1 MDNIYYDGTKLLSTK
16 DINGNTPE
24 IFICTSNRTAGKTTY
39 FNRLFVNGY
48 VRKKENFAIL
58 YRNIDELDNCA
69 EKFFKDIGALFFPN
83 HTMTSK
89 KMMNGKWHELYYD
102 DKLCGY
108 ALALNA
114 ADKIKKCSHLF
125 KDVKRML
132 FDEFQSETNS
142 YCPNEIKKFISIHT
156 SLARGNGEMVR
167 YLPVYLVSN
176 PVSLINP
183 YYVAMGIS
191 NRLTNKVKILK
202 GNGFVLE
209 QGHNE
214 NAAKAQNESAFNKAM
229 SNDSYI
235 AYASQ
240 GVYLNDNLAFIEKMQ
255 GASRYICTLRFN
267 GVNYAVREYANEGI
281 VYCDD
286 KFDNTFPIKI
296 SVTTDDHRIN
306 YVMLKRND
314 LILVHL
320 RYYFERGCFRFKN
333 LKCKEVI
340 LKALSY

>member
-1 MDNIYYDGTKLLSTK
+1 MNSLYYDGTKLLSLK
-16 DINGNTPE
+16 DIQGNVPE
-24 IFICTSNRTAGKTTY
+24 IYICTSNRTAGKTTF
-39 FNRLFVNGY
+39 FNRLMINGY
-48 VRKKENFAIL
+48 MKRKEKFGLL
-58 YRNIDELDNCA
+58 YRNIDELDDCA
-69 EKFFKDIGALFFPN
+69 NKFFEDIRGLYFPN
-83 HTMTSK
+83 HTFTSK
-89 KMMNGKWHELYYD
+89 PKLKGKYHELYFD

-125 KDVKRML
+125 KDVKKLL

-142 YCPNEIKKFISIHT
+142 YCPLEIKKFISIHT

-167 YLPVYLVSN
+167 YLPVFLVSN

-191 NRLTNKVKILK
+191 NRLTDKVKFLK

-209 QGHNE
+209 QGFNE
-214 NAAKAQNESAFNKAM
+214 NAANAQNESAFNKAM
-229 SNDSYI
+229 SNYSYL
-235 AYASQ
+235 AYSSQ
-240 GVYLNDNLAFIEKMQ
+240 GIYLNDNLAFVEKMQ
-255 GASRYICTLRFN
+255 GNSRYVCTLRYD
-267 GVNYAVREYANEGI
+267 GANYAVREYGNEGI

-286 KFDNTFPIKI
+286 KFDSTFPIKI

-306 YVMLKRND
+306 YIMLKRND
-314 LILVHL
+314 MILVHL
-320 RYYFERGCFRFKN
+320 RFLFERGCFRFKN